1 MKTQHTPGPWTA
13 YNSTNGKIWKTWR
26 IEAPSRPICNLC
38 NLNDQDRHNAQLIE
52 AAPELLAALEQCA
65 DWLARSTRID
75 DREQAEDARAA
86 IAKATGTP

>member
-13 YNSTNGKIWKTWR
+13 AWPDIQAHGGIVA
-26 IEAPSRPICNLC
+26 E
-38 NLNDQDRHNAQLIE
+38 LNTIDERGHADARLIS
-52 AAPELLAALEQCA
+52 AAPELLEALEQCA

-86 IAKATGTP
+86 IAKAKGETTL